1 MGFKRYWD
9 EVEED
14 IQKRLP
20 KYLVV
25 KMSSYIAD
33 TSGQSQPRY
42 RIAFELDPCLAQF
55 FCAES

>member
-42 RIAFELDPCLAQF
+42 CIAFELDPCLAQF